1 MSNWPSIFA
10 STTLDN
16 GDVMY
21 YGRCLMSIYPGSEH
35 VRGAEFRVPA
45 LAGTQPTPGEGQPAP
60 VVNATVY
67 TLDNNV
73 GTMFAIYNINH
84 NILGAESQIVVSA
97 SNTNLGQKVDND
109 FYCSVVIIGTPSP
122 IQATAK

>member
-1 MSNWPSIFA
+1 VGIADSWPVPGVRSQELQRQLRSEEERADGHINGKA
-10 STTLDN
+10 RAHYLDN

-45 LAGTQPTPGEGQPAP
+45 LKGTNPTPAEGQSAP

-67 TLDNNV
+67 PLDNNV

-84 NILGAESQIVVSA
+84 NILGRIPDRRQR
-97 SNTNLGQKVDND
+97 Q
-109 FYCSVVIIGTPSP
+109 
-122 IQATAK
+122 QH

>member
-1 MSNWPSIFA
+1 MSWPSIFA

-45 LAGTQPTPGEGQPAP
+45 LKGTNPTPADGQSAP

-67 TLDNNV
+67 TLDKNV
-73 GTMFAIYNINH
+73 GTMFAISNINH

-97 SNTNLGQKVDND
+97 NNTNLGQPSHMD
-109 FYCSVVIIGTPSP
+109 FYCSITIIGTPSS
-122 IQATAK
+122 IGQVA